1 VTTDSSIRDAAFAER
16 PRVLLADDHPAMLAL
31 TADVLASE
39 CLVVGSVGDG
49 RELLAEAE
57 RLHLDE
63 HAYELG
69 AIDTS
74 MPFAELKR
82 LSHINDRA
90 RAADG
95 DPAFS
100 SRIRDGLP
108 GIQ

>member
-1 VTTDSSIRDAAFAER
+1 MPATPIRVNNKTSRTTLQRGRQNTEQ
-16 PRVLLADDHPAMLAL
+16 VLLIQENDIGSARPWDWQL
-31 TADVLASE
+31 
-39 CLVVGSVGDG
+39 LVNGSI
-49 RELLAEAE
+49 
-57 RLHLDE
+57 DE

-74 MPFAELKR
+74 LPFAELKR

-90 RAADG
+90 RTADR

-108 GIQ
+108 GM